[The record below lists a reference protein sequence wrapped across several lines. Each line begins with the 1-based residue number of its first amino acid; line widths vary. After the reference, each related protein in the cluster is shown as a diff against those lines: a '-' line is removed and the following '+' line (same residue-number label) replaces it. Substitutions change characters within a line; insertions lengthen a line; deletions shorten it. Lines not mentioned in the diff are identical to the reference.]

1 MAFKATTTTQTQG
14 AARKTVDYDALQNYM
29 IEQAQTAAKARSLPA
44 IISGIYDLGE
54 QKLEDAAIPV
64 TDAEWLKRNPEF
76 DGSDSVKAMIIAR
89 TKQED
94 ARFEDYEGAEC
105 FRYKQKPVQQVA
117 VTVDLVQ
124 VVVDK
129 GPHYGGESKP
139 LPLRLLL
146 NKEFNKVVASPYN
159 IREMNHNQGK
169 PGTKPLWGFAKNNG
183 LHKLAEAAGILD
195 PETGVFKKERISEL
209 LGKVVQ
215 VQFRCY
221 MKGADKASGKKG
233 FYTEEVR
240 LAGMVPEGVPLPE
253 LPEGVVLADVGM
265 WDEENDKEAVLQARA
280 CIKNHQRKA
289 LNFVHN
295 GIDSPVKTIIGEGWK
310 PDAEKAEETP
320 APKAKVEGIA
330 PKVVEDSFDD
340 DVPF

>member
-1 MAFKATTTTQTQG
+1 MAFKPTTSTQTQG
-14 AARKTVDYDALQNYM
+14 AARVQVDYDALQTYM
-29 IEQAQTAAKARSLPA
+29 IAQAGTATKARSLPA

-76 DGSDSVKAMIIAR
+76 DGSDSAKAMIIAR

-94 ARFEDYEGAEC
+94 ARFEEFEGAEC

-117 VTVDLVQ
+117 VTVDLPQ
-124 VVVDK
+124 VMVDK
-129 GPHYGGESKP
+129 GPHFGGESKP
-139 LPLRLLL
+139 LPLRLLM
-146 NKEFNKVVASPYN
+146 NREFNKVVASPYN

-169 PGTKPLWGFAKNNG
+169 PGAKALWGFAKNNG

-195 PETGVFKKERISEL
+195 AETGVFKKERISEL

-215 VQFRCY
+215 VQFRVY

-240 LAGMVPEGVPLPE
+240 LAGMVPEGVALPE

-289 LNFVHN
+289 LNFVHD
-295 GIDSPVKTIIGEGWK
+295 GKDSPVKTLIGEGYK
-310 PDAEKAEETP
+310 PDAAAKPAEPVHKAP
-320 APKAKVEGIA
+320 GIA
-330 PKVVEDSFDD
+330 PTPAAPGEDFED

>member
-1 MAFKATTTTQTQG
+1 
-14 AARKTVDYDALQNYM
+14 
-29 IEQAQTAAKARSLPA
+29 
-44 IISGIYDLGE
+44 
-54 QKLEDAAIPV
+54 
-64 TDAEWLKRNPEF
+64 
-76 DGSDSVKAMIIAR
+76 
-89 TKQED
+89 
-94 ARFEDYEGAEC
+94 
-105 FRYKQKPVQQVA
+105 
-117 VTVDLVQ
+117 
-124 VVVDK
+124 
-129 GPHYGGESKP
+129 
-139 LPLRLLL
+139 
-146 NKEFNKVVASPYN
+146 
-159 IREMNHNQGK
+159 
-169 PGTKPLWGFAKNNG
+169 
-183 LHKLAEAAGILD
+183 
-195 PETGVFKKERISEL
+195 
-209 LGKVVQ
+209 
-215 VQFRCY
+215 

-330 PKVVEDSFDD
+330 PKVPEDSFDD